1 MNTHIPVIQEF
12 IIRKEQV
19 LNLEMRLFIII
30 FIVETLF
37 ILFYIFF
44 HEKIKSNKVFPLIA
58 LSSFLVLFFEMVA
71 INGKMGLISV
81 YLKQLETY
89 LNSLGYTGL
98 YWESKALKEIIFVPG
113 NAFTLPAG
121 LTILI
126 ILLQILYIF
135 YFTISNYTNR
145 KVVKIVLSILLWILI
160 IILAIKTLTVDFYE
174 IKPNIFK

>member
-1 MNTHIPVIQEF
+1 MNMYIPVIQEF

-19 LNLEMRLFIII
+19 LNLEVRLFIMI
-30 FIVETLF
+30 FIIETLF
-37 ILFYIFF
+37 ILFYMLF

-58 LSSFLVLFFEMVA
+58 LSSFLVLFFEMIA

-81 YLKQLETY
+81 YLKQLEIY

-126 ILLQILYIF
+126 MLLQILYVF

-145 KVVKIVLSILLWILI
+145 KSIKIFLSLFLWILI
-160 IILAIKTLTVDFYE
+160 IILIIKGLTVDFYE
-174 IKPNIFK
+174 KKQNIF